1 MKLQTL
7 TLAALLGAA
16 GAAHADTFTTL
27 VFDGAVQT
35 DITHAYAG
43 LTFNA
48 PLAGTGPVRTWAAP
62 NADTPGNVLGLSGQN
77 NFYVFNQT
85 QGAIDIV
92 FDQPVHQVDIR
103 AAFVVS
109 TELYGSSSGN
119 PFMAAYNSTVVSAA
133 NRLGLD
139 SWDMP
144 ADACNSATSFCVS
157 GWDTLSFTAAG
168 NEIKTI
174 RLTGFA
180 PTAGT
185 AARYAM
191 FDTLTYGVS
200 AVPEPSTVLL
210 SGAGALALWLRRR
223 RDLSRA

>member
-1 MKLQTL
+1 MKLTTIALATLFVAAAAQAQT
-7 TLAALLGAA
+7 
-16 GAAHADTFTTL
+16 TT
-27 VFDGAVQT
+27 VNFDGAVQT

-48 PLAGTGPVRTWAAP
+48 PLSGSGPVRTWAAP

-85 QGAIDIV
+85 NGAVDIV
-92 FDQPVHQVDIR
+92 FDVPVNHVDIR

-109 TELYGSSSGN
+109 TELYSASSGN
-119 PFMAAYNSTVVSAA
+119 PFMAVYNSTSVTAA
-133 NRLGLD
+133 TRIGLD
-139 SWDMP
+139 QWDI
-144 ADACNSATSFCVS
+144 AGDACNTATSFCVS
-157 GWDTLSFTAAG
+157 GWDTLSFTSTG
-168 NEIKTI
+168 NDIKTI

-191 FDTLTYGVS
+191 FDTLTYAT
-200 AVPEPSTVLL
+200 AVPEPASALLASLGGMVLV
-210 SGAGALALWLRRR
+210 GLRRR
-223 RDLSRA
+223 RTAAEDKA